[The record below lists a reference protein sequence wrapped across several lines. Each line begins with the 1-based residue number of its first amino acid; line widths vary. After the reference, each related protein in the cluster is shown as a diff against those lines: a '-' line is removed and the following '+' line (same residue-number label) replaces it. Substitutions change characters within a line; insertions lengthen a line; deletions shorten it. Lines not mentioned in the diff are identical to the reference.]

1 MRLSTLS
8 IPTLIELDSTLTGFA
23 LAGFASTGVLIAS
36 CTDDSIGC
44 TASEDF
50 GTVGLGS
57 CKLSRL
63 GSGPEGITKRSPLV
77 SVACTLELDCASSDW
92 LLLVLGASAMIGVM
106 DNSHSSSTHSNTS
119 STSSILQ
126 LVMSSICQ
134 DT

>member
-8 IPTLIELDSTLTGFA
+8 IPTRIELDSTLAGFA

-36 CTDDSIGC
+36 WTGDSIGC
-44 TASEDF
+44 AASEDF
-50 GTVGLGS
+50 GTAGLGS
-57 CKLSRL
+57 CNSSRL
-63 GSGPEGITKRSPLV
+63 GSGPEGITKRWSVV
-77 SVACTLELDCASSDW
+77 SADCALDLDCASSDW
-92 LLLVLGASAMIGVM
+92 LLPTLGASAIIGVM